1 MIVEMIANSEGDD
14 ETGSEENIRPLTTPG
29 LRQRLRRIASFLRA
43 LRINILDS
51 TWTGR
56 SQ

>member
-1 MIVEMIANSEGDD
+1 MIVEIIANSEGDD